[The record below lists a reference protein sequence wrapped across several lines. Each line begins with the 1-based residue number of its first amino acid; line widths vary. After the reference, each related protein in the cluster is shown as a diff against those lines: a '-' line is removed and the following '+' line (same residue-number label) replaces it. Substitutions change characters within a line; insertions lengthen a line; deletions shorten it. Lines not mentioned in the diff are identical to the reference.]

1 MIQLLIATALIILN
15 FILYAAFGSLVTGR
29 LKDRPFSA
37 TVSVITGF
45 FLYYLLF
52 ELVCVPIMLKWRPL
66 SLLSEIWGV
75 ILAVVVIAAV
85 VLNRKLLAVKVSE
98 TGKFLLSHKKFAVLS
113 AVLVLAELIVIIHAY
128 QFTLDAA
135 FYVSTA
141 TTSLQTDMLNIYD
154 PYTGM
159 WQDHFEMRYF
169 FATYPL
175 NDAVMCRLTG
185 VHPLLWTKTVMEAGT
200 IILSNLIYYR
210 IGKHLF
216 REDYRKTFLFLVFC
230 GFMNFF
236 FTTIYTASAF
246 LTTRT
251 YEGKAILGNVVMP
264 LIFLLYLKLI
274 EDDRDKMLW
283 LMIFMTATGSAVL
296 SNSANMLVPTAV
308 AVFSLPLAVIKRR
321 FSVLIKA
328 FICVL
333 PCLLLV
339 LMYVAYVRGMFV
351 IYTYP
356 R

>member
-1 MIQLLIATALIILN
+1 MIQLLILTALIILN

-45 FLYYLLF
+45 FVYYLTF
-52 ELVCVPIMLKWRPL
+52 ELICVPIMLKWRPL
-66 SLLSEIWGV
+66 SLLSEIWAV
-75 ILAVVVIAAV
+75 ILVVVVFASV
-85 VLNRKLLAVKVSE
+85 FLNRRIFEAKLREVRQ
-98 TGKFLLSHKKFAVLS
+98 FLMEHWGFA
-113 AVLVLAELIVIIHAY
+113 LVASLLILAELVIIIHAY

-135 FYVSTA
+135 FYVATA

-175 NDAVMCRLTG
+175 NDAVMCKLTG
-185 VHPLLWTKTVMEAGT
+185 VHPLLWTKTVMEAVT
-200 IILSNLIYYR
+200 IIMSNLIYYR
-210 IGKHLF
+210 IGKKLF
-216 REDYRKTFLFLVFC
+216 NDDYRKTAAFLFFC
-230 GFMNFF
+230 GIMNFF

-251 YEGKAILGNVVMP
+251 YEGKAILGNVVIP
-264 LIFLLYLKLI
+264 LVFLLYMKLL
-274 EDDRDKMLW
+274 EDDRDKKIW
-283 LMIFMTATGSAVL
+283 LMLFAVATGSAVL

-308 AVFSLPLAVIKRR
+308 AVFTLPLAVIKRR
-321 FSVLIKA
+321 FSVLLKA
-328 FICVL
+328 FLCVL
-333 PCLLLV
+333 PCLILILL
-339 LMYVAYVRGMFV
+339 YIAYVRGMFV